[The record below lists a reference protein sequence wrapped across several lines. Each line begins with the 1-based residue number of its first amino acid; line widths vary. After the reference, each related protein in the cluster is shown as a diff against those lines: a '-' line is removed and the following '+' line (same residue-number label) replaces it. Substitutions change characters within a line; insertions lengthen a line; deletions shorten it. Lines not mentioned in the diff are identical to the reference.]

1 MSFRVVMEKMQALL
15 HIIDLMLIT
24 SICAHGA
31 YYFPVQ
37 LQELQFYLNVRFYC
51 RFCRTDDGENAAFRD
66 LKNEFRL
73 PQ

>member
-1 MSFRVVMEKMQALL
+1 MEKMQALL

-37 LQELQFYLNVRFYC
+37 LQELQFYLNVRFIADSVEL
-51 RFCRTDDGENAAFRD
+51 TTEKNEAFRD